1 VEVGVRELYV
11 VGTAAQVVVPQF
23 RAFPARLKLLTS
35 NVVAFADA
43 LKVDGASTGPTITG
57 KRVNRRTFVSALAIH
72 DGFSQVFTP
81 SECRTPNT
89 VKDFRE

>member
-1 VEVGVRELYV
+1 MLSIKV
-11 VGTAAQVVVPQF
+11 AAI
-23 RAFPARLKLLTS
+23 
-35 NVVAFADA
+35 ADA

-57 KRVNRRTFVSALAIH
+57 KIDRSRTFVSALAIH

-81 SECRTPNT
+81 SECLSPNT